1 MFRSLSL
8 VQRVQFKG
16 AKFSNNCL
24 KQLTTT
30 YSNQLNTNFEPKP
43 FHFRHFCVDTG
54 SSEHIKKLVDSNKVV
69 LFMKGTPDEPM
80 CGFSKAVVQ
89 ILSMHGV
96 EYDSHNILEDMNL
109 RSGIKSF
116 SDWPTIPQV
125 YINGEFVGGCDIM
138 LQMHQNGELVDEL
151 KNVGIKS
158 ALVD

>member
-1 MFRSLSL
+1 MFHARNL
-8 VQRVQFKG
+8 VQRALFK
-16 AKFSNNCL
+16 AKQIQNNCV
-24 KQLTTT
+24 KQLTTS
-30 YSNQLNTNFEPKP
+30 SNGLTTNFEPKP
-43 FHFRHFCVDTG
+43 FQFRFFSVDTG
-54 SSEHIKKLVDSNKVV
+54 SSEHIRKLVDSNKVV

-109 RSGIKSF
+109 RSGIKTF